1 MSFYKIDS
9 KGFTLIE
16 IMIVIV
22 IIGIAT
28 SLVVPNLLRAR
39 QEMLEDACIVN
50 MRHLYGAAALAYS
63 EDELNF
69 SEKNILYWYDLE
81 TLTPKYIEA
90 IPECPYSGRIS
101 YYVHLLES
109 RLIVQCLYNNPDT
122 HNVMDRLFH

>member
-1 MSFYKIDS
+1 MSFYKIGS

-16 IMIVIV
+16 MIIVIV
-22 IIGIAT
+22 IIGVAT

-63 EDELNF
+63 EENLTF

-81 TLTPKYIEA
+81 ILAPEYISA
-90 IPECPYSGRIS
+90 ISDCPYSGRIS
-101 YYVHLLES
+101 YYVHLFDN

-122 HNVMDRLFH
+122 HNVMDRLFL